1 MDPSTDVDDSPPKK
15 VATSILIFDD
25 KIYRSIIQASFSLIS
40 TKLTE
45 TSKTKKKKKK
55 RKAKERKRNEK
66 EWRIAVVFIRSG
78 LSKHLRGLKMIGIVG
93 DVADCCGVC

>member
-55 RKAKERKRNEK
+55 KESKRKEKKRKRVENSSCFYQIWIKQTSPWFENDRNC
-66 EWRIAVVFIRSG
+66 W
-78 LSKHLRGLKMIGIVG
+78 
-93 DVADCCGVC
+93 

>member
-45 TSKTKKKKKK
+45 TSKAKKKKKK
-55 RKAKERKRNEK
+55 KGKQKKGKETKK
-66 EWRIAVVFIRSG
+66 SG
-78 LSKHLRGLKMIGIVG
+78 E
-93 DVADCCGVC
+93 